1 MKTAQENTSERKLPR
16 MREKYEREVVPM
28 LMEKFSIKN
37 RLAVPRLLKIGIN
50 MGVRKEK
57 ESKEYFDEVTKHLA
71 TLAGQKPVVTKS
83 RLSIAGFKVREGDKV
98 GLKVTLRRD
107 RMWEFL
113 DRLVS
118 LAIPRLRDFRGLS
131 RKAFD
136 GRGNYTMGIS
146 EQTVFPEV
154 DPDSVN
160 NTQGMD
166 ITVVTTAADDAKA
179 QALLL
184 GLGMPFQREPTA
196 AEIAEKAS
204 REAAK
209 RERTRREN
217 APAVPASDKAGEKSK
232 E

>member
-1 MKTAQENTSERKLPR
+1 MTTAAAKERTKPR
-16 MREKYEREVVPM
+16 LREKYERDVVPQ
-28 LMEKFSIKN
+28 LMQKFSITN
-37 RLAVPRLLKIGIN
+37 RMAVPRLVKVAVN

-71 TLAGQKPVVTKS
+71 ALTGQKPVVT
-83 RLSIAGFKVREGDKV
+83 RARMSIAGFKLRQNDKV

-107 RMWEFL
+107 RMWEFV

-154 DPDSVN
+154 DADTVV

-166 ITVVTTAADDAKA
+166 VTIVTTADDDAQA
-179 QALLL
+179 EALLQGL
-184 GLGMPFQREPTA
+184 GLPFQRA
-196 AEIAEKAS
+196 
-204 REAAK
+204 
-209 RERTRREN
+209 
-217 APAVPASDKAGEKSK
+217 
-232 E
+232 

>member
-1 MKTAQENTSERKLPR
+1 MPAAETRTKPR
-16 MREKYEREVVPM
+16 LREKYDREVVPS

-37 RLAVPRLLKIGIN
+37 RMAVPRLVKVGIN
-50 MGVRKEK
+50 MGVKKEK

-71 TLAGQKPVVTKS
+71 LLAGQKPVVTKA
-83 RLSIAGFKVREGDKV
+83 RKSIAGFKVRENDKV

-136 GRGNYTMGIS
+136 GRGNYTLGIS

-154 DPDSVN
+154 DADSLN
-160 NTQGMD
+160 NVQGMD
-166 ITVVTTAADDAKA
+166 ITIVTTAGDDAQA

-184 GLGMPFQREPTA
+184 GLGMPFQQGA
-196 AEIAEKAS
+196 GS
-204 REAAK
+204 G
-209 RERTRREN
+209 
-217 APAVPASDKAGEKSK
+217 SDPVRDR
-232 E
+232 

>member
-1 MKTAQENTSERKLPR
+1 MPATEERAKPR
-16 MREKYEREVVPM
+16 LREKFDRDVVPM

-37 RLAVPRLLKIGIN
+37 RMAVPRIVKVGIN
-50 MGVRKEK
+50 MGVKKEK

-71 TLAGQKPVVTKS
+71 LLAGQRPVVTRARK
-83 RLSIAGFKVREGDKV
+83 SIAGFKVRENDKV

-136 GRGNYTMGIS
+136 GRGNYTLGIS

-154 DPDSVN
+154 DADTLTNV
-160 NTQGMD
+160 QGMD
-166 ITVVTTAADDAKA
+166 ITIVTTAEDDATA

-184 GLGMPFQREPTA
+184 GLGLPFQQPEA
-196 AEIAEKAS
+196 A
-204 REAAK
+204 REAG
-209 RERTRREN
+209 R
-217 APAVPASDKAGEKSK
+217 
-232 E
+232 